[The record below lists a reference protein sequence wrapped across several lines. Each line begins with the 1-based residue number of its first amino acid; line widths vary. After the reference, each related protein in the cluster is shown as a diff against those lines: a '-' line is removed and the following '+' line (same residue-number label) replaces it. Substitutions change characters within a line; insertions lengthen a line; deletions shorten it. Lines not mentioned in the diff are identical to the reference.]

1 MQKIGLL
8 LLLIGVATITGYWIY
23 AFVKVVAPYLPWPLI
38 LALAGIGLGS
48 ILLLASLI
56 RERIKGSKKEREK
69 FKGVDQ

>member
-8 LLLIGVATITGYWIY
+8 LLLIGVATIVGYMIY
-23 AFVKVVAPYLPWPLI
+23 GFVEWVAPLLPWPLKI
-38 LALAGIGLGS
+38 ALVGVGVGG